1 MKKPE
6 WEKYKVGSISK
17 RRNWAEPS
25 CQPFSTVRHIAH
37 IHDAVRII
45 EDGMIRSSLVWDESR
60 LKNSRTCVS
69 WVSPNSWAYGS
80 IYGNVSFEF
89 DWETIINDGCLYWVE
104 DVGSYKPPAY
114 RILVTDKDYDSDE
127 SVVPYDETK
136 PEGPLYWDGKTW
148 YRNGYYTGE
157 IMVDSDLSLRNCR
170 KIEFVDHHPRY
181 CAKSGSSC
189 PELGLSQY
197 KAGPRIMANLIGR
210 GLRRHRKLF
219 LKKQNDEFELTP
231 NTASIF
237 SKLIQD
243 FVDEFEDTDA
253 VVTGKNRISLL
264 KAALVLYGEE
274 DYDDAFSLS
283 KLLGSKSAVKK
294 SFRSILSKFFR
305 LPPEQI
311 DNEFMPR
318 RRSRNANDLL
328 VV

>member
-6 WEKYKVGSISK
+6 WEKYKVGSPSK
-17 RRNWAEPS
+17 KRNWTEPS
-25 CQPFSTVRHIAH
+25 CEPFSTVRHIAH
-37 IHDAVRII
+37 IDDAVRII

-89 DWETIINDGCLYWVE
+89 DWETIVNDRDLYWVE
-104 DVGSYKPPAY
+104 DVRSYNPPAY

-148 YRNGYYTGE
+148 YRNGHYTGE

-170 KIEFVDHHPRY
+170 EIEFVKHHPKI
-181 CAKSGSSC
+181 CAKNGSGC
-189 PELGLSQY
+189 PELGSSQY
-197 KAGPRIMANLIGR
+197 EVGTRIMANLIGR
-210 GLRRHRKLF
+210 GLRRHRRLF
-219 LKKQNDEFELTP
+219 LEKRNDEFEFTP
-231 NTASIF
+231 NTASIL

-243 FVDEFEDTDA
+243 FTYEFEDTDA

-264 KAALVLYGEE
+264 KAALILYGED
-274 DYDDAFSLS
+274 DYDEAFALS

-294 SFRSILSKFFR
+294 SFRSILSEFFR
-305 LPPEQI
+305 LSPEQI
-311 DNEFMPR
+311 DAELMPR
-318 RRSRNANDLL
+318 RRSLSVNDLI